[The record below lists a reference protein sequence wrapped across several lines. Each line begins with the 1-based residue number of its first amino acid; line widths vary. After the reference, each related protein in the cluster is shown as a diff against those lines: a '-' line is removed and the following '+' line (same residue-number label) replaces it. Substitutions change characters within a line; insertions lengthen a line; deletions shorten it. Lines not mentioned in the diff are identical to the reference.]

1 MATKPTKIPGA
12 ADDAAKS
19 VPVAETPAPAVA
31 ADVPNAID
39 VDLATLKSPI
49 LTRQGWLV
57 PAPVERK
64 V

>member
-12 ADDAAKS
+12 AEQAAKS
-19 VPVAETPAPAVA
+19 EPIAETPVVVS

-64 V
+64 G

>member
-12 ADDAAKS
+12 AEQAAQS
-19 VPVAETPAPAVA
+19 EPIAETPVVMA

-39 VDLATLKSPI
+39 VDLATLKSPL

-64 V
+64 A

>member
-1 MATKPTKIPGA
+1 MASKPTKIPGA
-12 ADDAAKS
+12 AEQAAQAE
-19 VPVAETPAPAVA
+19 PIPETLVASPGG
-31 ADVPNAID
+31 DVPNAID

-57 PAPVERK
+57 PAPAERK

>member
-12 ADDAAKS
+12 ADQADKS
-19 VPVAETPAPAVA
+19 EPIAETPVVIA

-39 VDLATLKSPI
+39 VDMATLKSPL

-57 PAPVERK
+57 PEPPARK
-64 V
+64 G

>member
-12 ADDAAKS
+12 AEQTVQS
-19 VPVAETPAPAVA
+19 EPIAETPAPAVA
-31 ADVPNAID
+31 ANVPNAID

-57 PAPVERK
+57 PPPAERK
-64 V
+64 A

>member
-1 MATKPTKIPGA
+1 MASKPTKIPGA
-12 ADDAAKS
+12 AEQAAQAE
-19 VPVAETPAPAVA
+19 PIAETPAPAVA

-57 PAPVERK
+57 PPPAERK
-64 V
+64 A